1 MDLNHKINMQYGCYD
16 MKEEIRFKSI
26 AAQEDFVY
34 QTEKPIIIECNINEE
49 FFGEEKTPTPDLWT
63 PLCGCKDCD

>member
-1 MDLNHKINMQYGCYD
+1 M
-16 MKEEIRFKSI
+16 
-26 AAQEDFVY
+26 FVY
-34 QTEKPIIIECNINEE
+34 QTEKPINIECNINEE